1 MGISLH
7 IVCMITVPSIWIHMT
22 RSPPS
27 SPSPSLY
34 PPSPSLPLPFSDPA
48 PSLLRLE
55 RRVGLSRQGSVSR
68 DQLQSREYCLQQGWL
83 LPSLCWNCTTTRQL
97 GILFSN
103 IVLKWIWISHT
114 MTAHSQP
121 FNLTLLLSEIQS
133 GIHYIPYNLVLH
145 IVVVTVL

>member
-1 MGISLH
+1 MHLLSKWIL
-7 IVCMITVPSIWIHMT
+7 VCIMFVRLLFGSIWLT
-22 RSPPS
+22 PS
-27 SPSPSLY
+27 SSL
-34 PPSPSLPLPFSDPA
+34 SLP

-55 RRVGLSRQGSVSR
+55 WRVGLSRQGPVSR

-83 LPSLCWNCTTTRQL
+83 LPSLCWNCTTARQL

-133 GIHYIPYNLVLH
+133 GIHYHTILCYTLLLLLYF
-145 IVVVTVL
+145 TVLQPLS